1 MFDAAVTTSVL
12 YEYES
17 WLNCDIKPIGKQY
30 KWCTKQLLGV
40 RKTTNYD
47 MYMVELGLPSLRA
60 LIKAEHRKFLHKIW
74 SARNT
79 MNDDP
84 LMHAMRIVM
93 SHNDQVSRYIK
104 QKMKLDITNSGSNR
118 LTLYKKINQNLSV
131 HEIYTTNG
139 HINYI
144 ESVYWTRLRL
154 SAHSLAAEKGRW
166 NRRGRGRLPLEERLR
181 PCGLVK
187 TETHVI
193 ESCPLSLHL
202 RNMYNFTTVEELLL
216 GRTNF
221 SNMCAV
227 VHEILVGLY

>member
-93 SHNDQVSRYIK
+93 SHNDQVSRYITDFTFNDVDDVEEAK
-104 QKMKLDITNSGSNR
+104 QKMRLDIINSGSNR
-118 LTLYKKINQNLSV
+118 STFYKKIKSKLSV
-131 HEIYTTNG
+131 YEI
-139 HINYI
+139 
-144 ESVYWTRLRL
+144 
-154 SAHSLAAEKGRW
+154 
-166 NRRGRGRLPLEERLR
+166 
-181 PCGLVK
+181 
-187 TETHVI
+187 
-193 ESCPLSLHL
+193 
-202 RNMYNFTTVEELLL
+202 
-216 GRTNF
+216 
-221 SNMCAV
+221 
-227 VHEILVGLY
+227 